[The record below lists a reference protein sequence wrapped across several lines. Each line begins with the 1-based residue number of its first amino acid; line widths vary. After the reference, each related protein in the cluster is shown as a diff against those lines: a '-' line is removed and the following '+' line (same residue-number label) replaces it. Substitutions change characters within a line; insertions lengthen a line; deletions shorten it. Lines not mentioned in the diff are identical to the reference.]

1 MSDPCEPTIPDLH
14 PHHHAHI
21 VGRIRRHGTARVARR
36 LREVRSGCLPGPK
49 TAFSA
54 VLLRGAA
61 TVGGLGALNAAQSAS
76 ASSDPG
82 GTLNSQIAQGGN
94 SPPGRHMVDISE
106 PSSLAVL
113 LIAALAWTGMRKV
126 SQRARKRQVSPV

>member
-1 MSDPCEPTIPDLH
+1 MSDPCEPPIPDPH

-36 LREVRSGCLPGPK
+36 LHDVRSGCLPGPK

-54 VLLRGAA
+54 VLVRGAA
-61 TVGGLGALNAAQSAS
+61 TVAGLGVLNATQAAS
-76 ASSDPG
+76 ASSDPSVNF
-82 GTLNSQIAQGGN
+82 NSQTGQGGA
-94 SPPGRHMVDISE
+94 SSQGHRTTDIPE

-113 LIAALAWTGMRKV
+113 LIAALAWTGMRKF
-126 SQRARKRQVSPV
+126 SRRARRRQVSPS